1 MNDLMSLLF
10 ETNAFQI
17 CKENE
22 PFIYTSGKIG
32 PYFINTQFLY
42 GSRQSSQE
50 FLDFTNLQLETVSKN
65 LIPAS
70 LFQKIFEQY
79 ENNPIYKTVMNTL
92 KDFIK
97 SKTNLSEID
106 YISGGERRDW
116 FFSIL
121 TAYLLEK
128 PHITLFKDLS
138 AVVSTHDFK
147 ENYIATNLAGKRVL
161 HIADLLNTA
170 SSFVRFWE
178 PAIKKLEAS
187 IATNIAI
194 IDRMQGAGE
203 VLNKLGI
210 PSLSLLQI
218 DETLFYQAK
227 ELGIIHENQLQMLHK
242 YTENPDKCMREFL
255 IEHPEFLENAIHSEN
270 EKTAKYAKACKEL
283 NPYNL

>member
-1 MNDLMSLLF
+1 MILFKEENFMNDLMSLLF

-70 LFQKIFEQY
+70 LFQKVFEQY

-106 YISGGERRDW
+106 YISDRK
-116 FFSIL
+116 S
-121 TAYLLEK
+121 
-128 PHITLFKDLS
+128 
-138 AVVSTHDFK
+138 VV
-147 ENYIATNLAGKRVL
+147 
-161 HIADLLNTA
+161 
-170 SSFVRFWE
+170 
-178 PAIKKLEAS
+178 
-187 IATNIAI
+187 
-194 IDRMQGAGE
+194 
-203 VLNKLGI
+203 
-210 PSLSLLQI
+210 
-218 DETLFYQAK
+218 
-227 ELGIIHENQLQMLHK
+227 
-242 YTENPDKCMREFL
+242 
-255 IEHPEFLENAIHSEN
+255 
-270 EKTAKYAKACKEL
+270 
-283 NPYNL
+283 